1 MAESEYIFEIVRLMI
16 SIIKRIS
23 TLFNRRHMIWYTV
36 KSAVFFLDIAKI
48 DLAKTKQ
55 IERTLYELLLPSWN
69 VLSTWEDFPDSC
81 KNICIEN
88 VNRACG
94 STATEKMSYWIKLD
108 EQMLTFVK
116 INVCKHMKYLL
127 LR

>member
-36 KSAVFFLDIAKI
+36 KSAVFFLLDIAKI

-81 KNICIEN
+81 
-88 VNRACG
+88 
-94 STATEKMSYWIKLD
+94 
-108 EQMLTFVK
+108 
-116 INVCKHMKYLL
+116 
-127 LR
+127 